1 MRNSFLAR
9 VIFVMVV
16 VSLVFEPLLSFVFPP
31 EIYAYLAT
39 GGTITTSGE
48 YVIHTFTSSGT
59 FTPGNSVNVE
69 YLVVAGGGGGGWA
82 YGGGG
87 GGGGVLEGV
96 GRVISSG
103 GKPVVVGSGGSGGW
117 RDNHL
122 ATSGEDSTFDGL
134 TAEGG
139 GHGGDSRTTAGSTGD
154 SGGTGGGARDGAG
167 AGGAGSQGGNGGTG
181 GSEDGYQGA
190 GGGGMGQNG
199 YSNTYGSDLR
209 AHGGDGIAND
219 ISGVSTYYGG
229 GGGAGEYSADPYGAG
244 LGGLGGGGNGSRY
257 SGTDGEANT
266 GGGGGSAGWGYN
278 QPLGEHT
285 VSGDGGSGIVIIRYL
300 QPTAPTIGS
309 PSALSTSSIRWNF
322 TDASS
327 SETGFKVYD
336 NGTPTLKVTCATANL
351 TYCDESS
358 LSPNTSYTRKVIAY
372 NGNNNSDY
380 SGTATKYTLA
390 TVPAA
395 PTVNGAA
402 ATTLDVN
409 PDPNGSPTTTE
420 MVVYKEAG
428 ASCDGSGGSYLA
440 ANGSDNSSTPVW
452 QAESSWATV
461 TATGLSEQTQYSFC
475 TKSRNGDNTETSWGS
490 AVSGTTIE
498 STSPSISSVDSVA
511 GDASAT
517 YYDNTDDSSTVIAFT
532 STDGSGGGVDNCKW
546 DTSDVAYDSMSNSC
560 GSTSSCTVTP
570 SGEGAKA
577 VYLRCQDVYSNKMG
591 SSQTVNYTIDATAPT
606 TLSSTNSSASW
617 TNAKPTVTVSTPAD
631 TLSGMNEIRYV
642 WDSNDLGA
650 NCTAGTTTTAT
661 ANITST
667 LTEGSHI
674 LYLCTSDN
682 AGNVATWNGAYKWDN
697 GNPLVNIT
705 THALA
710 TYYTANIPA
719 KIEGTASDVLS
730 SISSVAISIYNGVKY
745 WTGSIFD
752 GVTQTWLAATGTTT
766 WEYTFAPSSDAD
778 YTIYSRSTDGANNT
792 QTSSAT
798 TFTYDTTAAL
808 LTVDPSATVTNGGA
822 TITWTTDEASST
834 RIEYGLSSSYGTLT
848 TEVDTSPRVT
858 SHSQEITNLASCT
871 VYSYRVRSK
880 DSATNEYIG
889 TNGTFTTTGCTGSAT
904 VNSTT
909 STAITKTSGGS
920 VELASGGSGVALA
933 VPANFSSNDS
943 TFQIKKLDTT
953 TVILTTSSP
962 TGFTVVGD
970 HTYQLDALSDNSTT
984 VTSFDNAIT
993 ITITYDATQVTDL
1006 DLTSLVIQRWDGSAW
1021 NALTDCTV
1029 DTAAQTV
1036 TCTTSAFST
1045 FGLFGEESVSDS
1057 TGSGSSSPPGPSC
1070 TGFGLRTP
1078 PDLFQANVTNTS
1090 AKLFF
1095 TPLLDSN
1102 SFHITYSTKKNTEE
1116 FAVLISLNNRGVQ
1129 DFTINS
1135 LNPSTT
1141 YYFKVQ
1147 AVNECA
1153 SSDWSNT
1160 MKVKTNSKT
1169 QTKTVTYYKGN
1180 MFSRALSFIT
1190 SSKPPKVANESSVEE
1205 VKLEPQVDEL
1215 VEAKLELEPTPVPEQ
1230 EGKQFC
1236 FFKWCFRV
1244 RLPW

>member
-1 MRNSFLAR
+1 
-9 VIFVMVV
+9 
-16 VSLVFEPLLSFVFPP
+16 
-31 EIYAYLAT
+31 
-39 GGTITTSGE
+39 
-48 YVIHTFTSSGT
+48 
-59 FTPGNSVNVE
+59 
-69 YLVVAGGGGGGWA
+69 
-82 YGGGG
+82 
-87 GGGGVLEGV
+87 
-96 GRVISSG
+96 
-103 GKPVVVGSGGSGGW
+103 
-117 RDNHL
+117 
-122 ATSGEDSTFDGL
+122 
-134 TAEGG
+134 
-139 GHGGDSRTTAGSTGD
+139 
-154 SGGTGGGARDGAG
+154 
-167 AGGAGSQGGNGGTG
+167 
-181 GSEDGYQGA
+181 
-190 GGGGMGQNG
+190 
-199 YSNTYGSDLR
+199 
-209 AHGGDGIAND
+209 
-219 ISGVSTYYGG
+219 
-229 GGGAGEYSADPYGAG
+229 
-244 LGGLGGGGNGSRY
+244 
-257 SGTDGEANT
+257 
-266 GGGGGSAGWGYN
+266 
-278 QPLGEHT
+278 
-285 VSGDGGSGIVIIRYL
+285 
-300 QPTAPTIGS
+300 
-309 PSALSTSSIRWNF
+309 
-322 TDASS
+322 
-327 SETGFKVYD
+327 
-336 NGTPTLKVTCATANL
+336 
-351 TYCDESS
+351 
-358 LSPNTSYTRKVIAY
+358 
-372 NGNNNSDY
+372 
-380 SGTATKYTLA
+380 
-390 TVPAA
+390 
-395 PTVNGAA
+395 
-402 ATTLDVN
+402 
-409 PDPNGSPTTTE
+409 

-1153 SSDWSNT
+1153 SSDWSST